1 VSPQSITRTVAVAL
15 AATAIAAPTASA
27 RPMGET
33 HPIGVES
40 GSAPTVI
47 TTTERSF
54 DWGSAG
60 LGAGAAGA
68 IVVLSFVG
76 VTLKSHAHVRPT
88 S

>member
-1 VSPQSITRTVAVAL
+1 
-15 AATAIAAPTASA
+15 
-27 RPMGET
+27 M
-33 HPIGVES
+33 
-40 GSAPTVI
+40 I

-68 IVVLSFVG
+68 IVLLSFAG
-76 VTLKSHAHVRPT
+76 VTLKSHAHVRPV

>member
-1 VSPQSITRTVAVAL
+1 VSPQSITRSVAVAL

-27 RPMGET
+27 RPMGES
-33 HPIGVES
+33 HPIGVEPTS
-40 GSAPTVI
+40 PTVI

-60 LGAGAAGA
+60 LGAGAAGV
-68 IVVLSFVG
+68 IVLLSFVG
-76 VTLKSHAHVRPT
+76 VSVKSHAHVRPT